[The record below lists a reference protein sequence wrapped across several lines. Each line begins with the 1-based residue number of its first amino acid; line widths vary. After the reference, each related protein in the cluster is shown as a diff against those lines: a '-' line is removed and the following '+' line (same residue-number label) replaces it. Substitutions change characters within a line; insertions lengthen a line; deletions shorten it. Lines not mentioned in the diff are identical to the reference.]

1 MRNLFVKGL
10 FAASAV
16 MMLASCNNEEGMDI
30 QNGATTKVAVGVSV
44 LTPESKAYTGDQ
56 LNQGATVQPIN
67 DFTIV
72 PMVMGA
78 YQAPIVFDDPISSN
92 FATGNFTE
100 ARIPTSVDQFRVYGN
115 VPADLLAAIQTNKGF
130 TLTTVLSEEN
140 KDTQYNTLEEN
151 EGESLY
157 TPYGLYYYADAEEFM
172 VATSEDDWNNVTGW
186 TSASIVGQNNRI
198 KIEDVT
204 YKMGVVAAGV
214 LLADTISNNK
224 CFDVANTAKSWEEI
238 GKTGMDLKGLVIYGQ
253 PASMDATFAQTG
265 EHRVFAAV
273 AEGTDTYLEDKL
285 DFDSNNKIAGA
296 NIYCP
301 VAKEENGSI
310 TVSFQVQNNTGYS
323 ITLKN
328 GAVAAD
334 GAYLYYTT
342 TLKRDDKNNKNIFDE
357 GYTTLLNATITDWA
371 NATTALPLEV
381 DVQIGVIID
390 TQWAKG
396 ISFDQAI

>member
-56 LNQGATVQPIN
+56 LNQGVTVQPIN

-72 PMVMGA
+72 PMVMDA
-78 YQAPIVFDDPISSN
+78 YQAPIVFEAPISTN

-100 ARIPTSVDQFRVYGN
+100 ATIPTTVDQFRVYGN
-115 VPADLLAAIQTNKGF
+115 VPADLLAAIQTNNGF
-130 TLTTVLSEEN
+130 TLTAELSKEN
-140 KDTQYNTLEEN
+140 SDTRYNTLEEN
-151 EGESLY
+151 TGEELY
-157 TPYGLYYYADAEEFM
+157 APYDLYYYADAEEFM

-186 TSASIVGQNNRI
+186 TSASVVGQNNRI
-198 KIEDVT
+198 KIENVT

-214 LLADTISNNK
+214 MLGDDISNNK
-224 CFDVANTAKSWEEI
+224 CFDVANEAKSWAEI
-238 GKTGMDLKGLVIYGQ
+238 GATGMELKGLVIYGQ

-273 AEGTDTYLEDKL
+273 ADGTDTYLENKL
-285 DFDSNNKIAGA
+285 TFDENNKIAGA

-301 VAKEENGSI
+301 VAKEEIDAI
-310 TVSFQVQNNTGYS
+310 TVSFQVQNNTDYS
-323 ITLKN
+323 ITLKD
-328 GAVAAD
+328 GTVAAK

-342 TLKRDDKNNKNIFDE
+342 TLKRDDKKNKNIFDE

-371 NATTALPLEV
+371 NATTTLPLEV

-390 TQWAKG
+390 TEWAQG
-396 ISFDQAI
+396 ISFDQRI